1 MWQGRPVLYDAI
13 EFDEAIATIDTLY
26 DLAFL
31 LMDLDRHGQRPA
43 ANVVLNRYLWRSRED
58 LDLAGL
64 AALPLFL
71 ALRAA
76 VRAMVTVDRAAQESA
91 SARQRDLDR
100 ARDCLALALGYLDPP
115 SPRLVVVGGLS
126 GTGKTTLAGALAPS
140 LGAPP
145 GAVHLRSDLERKA
158 LAGVGELE
166 RLSEAAYTKDARRH
180 IYELLER
187 KARLVLA
194 AGHAVIVDA
203 VYAEEGERLHI
214 EVATANLQAP
224 FRGLWLTAGAERLIG
239 RVSQRGQDAS
249 DATEET
255 VRAQLRLE
263 RGPLSG
269 AWTEI
274 EAGGTPSGT
283 LSLAASALGLG
294 AIATRDTQPH
304 DGPAS

>member
-1 MWQGRPVLYDAI
+1 
-13 EFDEAIATIDTLY
+13 
-26 DLAFL
+26 
-31 LMDLDRHGQRPA
+31 
-43 ANVVLNRYLWRSRED
+43 
-58 LDLAGL
+58 
-64 AALPLFL
+64 
-71 ALRAA
+71 
-76 VRAMVTVDRAAQESA
+76 
-91 SARQRDLDR
+91 
-100 ARDCLALALGYLDPP
+100 
-115 SPRLVVVGGLS
+115 
-126 GTGKTTLAGALAPS
+126 
-140 LGAPP
+140 
-145 GAVHLRSDLERKA
+145 
-158 LAGVGELE
+158 
-166 RLSEAAYTKDARRH
+166 
-180 IYELLER
+180 
-187 KARLVLA
+187 VLA

-203 VYAEEGERLHI
+203 VYAGEEERLHI
-214 EVATANLQAP
+214 EVATANLQVP